1 MTRRRSTLKV
11 DKGEANKNVTMEKE
25 QTDLFSNVVKAGECP
40 KLSPKSQDLLSYQI
54 ALNAEDK
61 DLYIRIS
68 GNSGGGLFSRNWLK
82 LEDIFALLDKQKDKV
97 ISSSILKEVMGAGS
111 ANNCGFMSGI
121 LREIKLLEQ
130 SPKGIFSH
138 QLTPEYES
146 IKAELRA
153 LSGNTK
159 ALPDNNPDVAS
170 DPIK

>member
-1 MTRRRSTLKV
+1 
-11 DKGEANKNVTMEKE
+11 MEKE
-25 QTDLFSNVVKAGECP
+25 QADPFSNVVKAGECP

-61 DLYIRIS
+61 DLYVRIS

-82 LEDIFALLDKQKDKV
+82 LEDIFTLLDKQKDKV
-97 ISSSILKEVMGAGS
+97 ISSSILKEVMGSGS

-138 QLTPEYES
+138 QLTPKYENV
-146 IKAELRA
+146 KVELRK

-159 ALPDNNPDVAS
+159 TQSDNKPDVAS
-170 DPIK
+170 EPSK